1 MEPSNAPVAVLR
13 DEREPSRVDTWRMA
27 CAVYG
32 SPELAAQSVE
42 LGRLVAEDPV
52 FDDKGQRPYI
62 TRIELFRRAL
72 RKSRHVIEIQKQ
84 QNLVGSGGADEEL
97 YTMWRFID
105 EPLPIGLNLGM
116 FIPAIEGQGTEEQ
129 AAKWLPLAKSF
140 SIIGCYA
147 QTEMGHGSNVQGLE
161 TVAEYDA
168 QQESFVMHSPTL
180 TSTKWWPGGLGRT
193 ATHALVYARL
203 LTAGKDHGIHAFIV
217 PIRSLHDHTT
227 LPGVTAGD
235 MGSKFG
241 YNTMDNGFLRLE
253 HVRVPR
259 ENMLMRYAHVSKGG
273 VYSRRGH
280 NKMGYGAMVLLRA
293 NIVKDAGFSLS
304 KAVTIAIRYGAVRRQ
319 FGSGA
324 PGAPESKILDY
335 VTHQHSLL
343 PLLATCY
350 AYHFVGRWMM
360 QLYRAFSAELEAGDL
375 GSLPEVHAC
384 TAGLKALFTQAT
396 ADGIEECRRRCGGNG
411 YLQASGLP
419 ELFASYVPAVTF
431 EGDNTILL
439 LQVAKYLVKAAAQVS
454 KGQRMKGTAEYL
466 NSWQELLSRSCGAQ
480 TGEDFRGQEH
490 QVWAL
495 QARSARLIFACAKR
509 INSAPDADAA
519 LHLAAPELVRI
530 ARAHCQLIAVH
541 KFIEGVGRGHDG
553 NGVQR
558 HLELLSDL
566 YALSIMET
574 NMGDLLEVGAVTPVQ
589 AGLVRGQVQALL
601 AELRPGA
608 VQLVDAFHF
617 SDQYLGS
624 AIGRYDGDVYTHL
637 YASAQREPLNASPV
651 AEGIEY
657 LRSYIGRE
665 AGAASKE
672 EGSAVHNDDGRRQEV
687 LSSGSGHPQ
696 NRPAQFV
703 NPQGPMARL

>member
-1 MEPSNAPVAVLR
+1 MEQPSAAAVDFLR
-13 DEREPSRVDTWRMA
+13 EEREPSRVDTWRMA
-27 CAVYG
+27 CAIYG
-32 SPELAAQSVE
+32 GPELAEQSVR
-42 LGRLVAEDPV
+42 LGKLVAEDPV
-52 FDDKGQRPYI
+52 FDKSQRAYLPR
-62 TRIELFRRAL
+62 TELFKRAL
-72 RKSRHVIEIQKQ
+72 QKSQHVIQIQKQ
-84 QNLVGSGGADEEL
+84 HNLAGSGGADEEL

-105 EPLPIGLNLGM
+105 EALPIGLNLGM

-129 AAKWLPLAKSF
+129 AARWLPLARSF

-161 TVAEYDA
+161 TVAEFDPGHD
-168 QQESFVMHSPTL
+168 SFVVHSPTL
-180 TSTKWWPGGLGRT
+180 TATKWWPGGLGRT

-217 PIRSLHDHTT
+217 PIRSLEDHTP
-227 LPGVTAGD
+227 LPGVTVGD

-241 YNTMDNGFLRLE
+241 YNTMDNGFLRLG
-253 HVRVPR
+253 HVRIPR
-259 ENMLMRYAHVSKGG
+259 ENMLMRYAHVSKDG

-280 NKMGYGAMVLLRA
+280 NKMVYGAMVLLRA

-304 KAVTIAIRYGAVRRQ
+304 KAVTVALRYGAVRRQ
-319 FGSGA
+319 FGSG
-324 PGAPESKILDY
+324 PRGAPESKILDY
-335 VTHQHSLL
+335 LTHQHSLL

-360 QLYRAFSAELEAGDL
+360 QLYRAFTAELEAGDL

-439 LQVAKYLVKAAAQVS
+439 LQVAKYLVKAAGQVT

-466 NSWQELLSRSCGAQ
+466 NSWQSLLSQSCGAK
-480 TGEDFRGQEH
+480 TGQDFRSPER
-490 QVWAL
+490 QVAAF
-495 QARSARLIFACAKR
+495 QARSVRLVFSCARRVAD
-509 INSAPDADAA
+509 APDADAA

-541 KFIEGVGRGHDG
+541 KFIEGVGTGHAGD
-553 NGVQR
+553 GVQR
-558 HLELLSDL
+558 HLALLSDL
-566 YALSIMET
+566 YALSLMEA
-574 NMGDLLEVGAVTPVQ
+574 NMGDFLEVGALTPGE
-589 AGLVRGQVQALL
+589 AGLVRGEVQSLL
-601 AELRPGA
+601 AEIRPSA
-608 VQLVDAFHF
+608 VQLVDAFYF
-617 SDQYLGS
+617 SDHYLGS

-637 YASAQREPLNASPV
+637 YVAAQREPLNASPV
-651 AEGIEY
+651 VDGIEA
-657 LRSYIGRE
+657 LQGYIGR
-665 AGAASKE
+665 GQQVASAEKGPQDRSDGRGR
-672 EGSAVHNDDGRRQEV
+672 EGSG
-687 LSSGSGHPQ
+687 SSRLPGGG
-696 NRPAQFV
+696 RPAQFL
-703 NPQGPMARL
+703 NAQGPTARL